1 MGRIF
6 KKKSEIEKR
15 LKGIQKEI
23 SSVDGNLQSLSR
35 TVMKSKTTV
44 PASRNRKEMEKYRE
58 RKLGDRVSG
67 RFADYFSTSF
77 QPVMPLRHERKIQRN
92 KAIVM
97 SVFVLVV
104 LFWIVYRF
112 FL

>member
-1 MGRIF
+1 MAAVFR
-6 KKKSEIEKR
+6 KKSEIEKR
-15 LKGIQKEI
+15 LKNIRKEI
-23 SSVDGNLQSLSR
+23 SSVNSNLSSLSR
-35 TVMKSKTTV
+35 TVMDSEESSVRPRVRAGAARGK
-44 PASRNRKEMEKYRE
+44 RKPKGARSS
-58 RKLGDRVSG
+58 D

-77 QPVMPLRHERKIQRN
+77 QPVLPLRRERRIQRN

-97 SVFVLVV
+97 SVFVLMV